1 MLANEHRDNYIQIL
15 GKGAYVMEMAI
26 AQMSMNMAAAKTQ
39 DELSIALLKKSMDSS
54 EASMELITDMLDN
67 IPSPD
72 GRGLLL
78 DVHA

>member
-1 MLANEHRDNYIQIL
+1 
-15 GKGAYVMEMAI
+15 MEMAI

-39 DELSIALLKKSMDSS
+39 DELSIALLKKSMESS
-54 EASMELITDMLDN
+54 ETSMEIITDMLDN

-78 DVHA
+78 DARA

>member
-1 MLANEHRDNYIQIL
+1 
-15 GKGAYVMEMAI
+15 MEMAI

-39 DELSIALLKKSMDSS
+39 DELSIALLKKSMESS
-54 EASMELITDMLDN
+54 EASMEIITDMLDN

-78 DVHA
+78 DARA

>member
-1 MLANEHRDNYIQIL
+1 
-15 GKGAYVMEMAI
+15 MEMAI

>member
-1 MLANEHRDNYIQIL
+1 
-15 GKGAYVMEMAI
+15 MEMAI

-39 DELSIALLKKSMDSS
+39 DELSIALLKKSMESS
-54 EASMELITDMLDN
+54 ETSMELITDMLDN